1 MDGTQILEQDFAAQ
15 PIDDGIGAI
24 IEARGRALDDV
35 SPDHVGALLR
45 HYGVLRFRGFTHETD
60 GFVAFS
66 DRLTEDFSNYR
77 GGGLRFAMLDR
88 EAVGG
93 HSTVLTT
100 TGHTQ
105 SFGIP
110 LHGEMYY
117 MKYPPQLLWFY
128 AEVPPKEGGQTTL
141 CDGATLFKALKPET
155 QAWFAENN
163 IKYVR
168 NLVEGD
174 WQATFMTDDLDEA
187 RAFAAES
194 DLTMSHDPETGTVRA
209 EFECSALRR
218 HGADTLFINNA
229 LFIYLGEMA
238 FKSGWAAKNL
248 PGLRSAECPM
258 VVRAADGSEI
268 PPAVMDDVRKTSDRL
283 TRKIPWQQ
291 GDIVLIDNHR
301 VLHGRAETDGGKR
314 SILVRLGGPAFALEK
329 AA

>member
-1 MDGTQILEQDFAAQ
+1 MSQAQMTEADFDTT

-24 IEARGRALDDV
+24 IEARGRGLDDLA
-35 SPDHVGALLR
+35 PEHVGALLR
-45 HYGVLRFRGFTHETD
+45 RHGVLLFRGFTKDTD

-117 MKYPPQLLWFY
+117 MKHPPQLLWFY
-128 AEVPPKEGGQTTL
+128 AEVPPVAGGQTTL
-141 CDGATLFKALKPET
+141 GDGAALFQALKPET
-155 QAWFAENN
+155 QAWFRDND

-168 NLVEGD
+168 NLVDGD
-174 WQATFMTDDLDEA
+174 WQATFMTDDLEEA
-187 RAFAAES
+187 RAFATQN
-194 DLTMSHDPETGTVRA
+194 DLTMTHDPQTGTVGA
-209 EFECSALRR
+209 EFRCSALRN
-218 HGADTLFINNA
+218 HGGETLFINNV

-238 FKSGWAAKNL
+238 FRSGWASKNL

-258 VVRAADGSEI
+258 VVRAADGGEI
-268 PPAVMDDVRKTSDRL
+268 PRAVMEDVRQTSDRM
-283 TRKIPWQQ
+283 TRKIPWEQ

-301 VLHGRAETDGGKR
+301 ILHGRAETDGGKR
-314 SILVRLGGPAFALEK
+314 SILVRLGGPAFPLPK